1 MRSLCSQPFN
11 RKCWPLFPFKNKEPK
26 FESSLV
32 TAKLSSATELPAERT
47 SNQRQALHHSWACL
61 SAASAPSSDL
71 PSPTLAMFQTPMS
84 VPALGL
90 GLCIH
95 TPSAFAWAE
104 ALGLHWPSLPHT
116 TTSINPTK
124 RAQEKGIYKNCPLP
138 IKSSVPRLWEC
149 IGAVWGTY
157 LKQRCP
163 VLLSPE
169 MGIQQRDQEPD
180 TREHPVLNGRLL

>member
-1 MRSLCSQPFN
+1 
-11 RKCWPLFPFKNKEPK
+11 
-26 FESSLV
+26 
-32 TAKLSSATELPAERT
+32 
-47 SNQRQALHHSWACL
+47 
-61 SAASAPSSDL
+61 
-71 PSPTLAMFQTPMS
+71 MS

-138 IKSSVPRLWEC
+138 MKSSVPRLWEC
-149 IGAVWGTY
+149 IRAVWGTY
-157 LKQRCP
+157 LKYRCP

-180 TREHPVLNGRLL
+180 TLEHPVLNGRLLLTMCVYIVYVYSGDTPQKAAGPLLVDVDSKILSLAKSGICKIFWQRVTVRIMKQSEFFHQSQSQVY

>member
-1 MRSLCSQPFN
+1 
-11 RKCWPLFPFKNKEPK
+11 
-26 FESSLV
+26 
-32 TAKLSSATELPAERT
+32 
-47 SNQRQALHHSWACL
+47 
-61 SAASAPSSDL
+61 
-71 PSPTLAMFQTPMS
+71 MFQTPMS

-138 IKSSVPRLWEC
+138 MKSSVPRLRVYRSRLGNLFKVQMPSPPVPRDGDSAE
-149 IGAVWGTY
+149 GPGTRY
-157 LKQRCP
+157 SRTPCTKWTLALTMCVYIVYVYSGDTPQKAAGPLLVDVDSKILSLAKSGICKIFWQRVTVRIMKQSEFFHQSQSQ
-163 VLLSPE
+163 VY
-169 MGIQQRDQEPD
+169 
-180 TREHPVLNGRLL
+180 